1 MFKPKSI
8 IEEDKLLIPD
18 YDTIAEL
25 TTFIQKVNH
34 LLQKKVVMM
43 TLLCVLLYLD
53 GWQCTTYFKEMHDN
67 DVRQRIYDDQREAIE
82 QDMAPF
88 GFVDDGMED
97 EYFADAQGDVWK
109 VAEYGDKSYMW
120 EFR

>member
-1 MFKPKSI
+1 MYKRQL
-8 IEEDKLLIPD
+8 IEDDKLIVED

-25 TTFIQKVNH
+25 TTFIQKG
-34 LLQKKVVMM
+34 QSFQAE
-43 TLLCVLLYLD
+43 D
-53 GWQCTTYFKEMHDN
+53 GCNDDLAMCLVIFSWMAMQPYFKEMHDN
-67 DVRQRIYDDQREAIE
+67 DVRQRIYEDQRDQIE

-88 GFVDDGMED
+88 GFVSDGLEED
-97 EYFADAQGDVWK
+97 TFKDAQGDVWQ